1 MFSITILLFIIL
13 FSIYFTSF
21 FNILPSLLSL
31 TQDHSRTEATTDI
44 SNDDSAMVKTQS
56 IPEPPQLD
64 YKITAFSLSP
74 SVFKIE
80 SSTAT
85 AVVHYR
91 NHGNLKYVVG

>member
-1 MFSITILLFIIL
+1 
-13 FSIYFTSF
+13 
-21 FNILPSLLSL
+21 
-31 TQDHSRTEATTDI
+31 
-44 SNDDSAMVKTQS
+44 MVKTQS

-91 NHGNLKYVVG
+91 NHGSLKYVVG